1 MYYRG
6 FNIKNEDWTSH
17 RDCSGIGKEIGL
29 VGQHDGT
36 LVIDYQTLTKM
47 KILLDIAKRQLVINA
62 NGETGPFQTGVFKNI
77 RYEITP
83 GLDEEGCAV
92 MWVNLCWDRP
102 ETYAERMERI
112 AKEKAA
118 IDRKIKLEDT
128 NAEIDKILS
137 GSDFYKFQEHLS
149 KVPTE
154 DLVKELEPRGKTIQD

>member
-1 MYYRG
+1 MDYRG
-6 FNIKNEDWTSH
+6 FNIKDEDWTSQC
-17 RDCSGIGKEIGL
+17 DYSGIGKETGL
-29 VGQHDGT
+29 IGQHDGT

-47 KILLDIAKRQLVINA
+47 KILLDIAKRQLVTNA
-62 NGETGPFQTGVFKNI
+62 NGETGPFQTGIFKNI

-83 GLDEEGCAV
+83 GLDEEDGAV

-118 IDRKIKLEDT
+118 IDRKIKLEEIK
-128 NAEIDKILS
+128 AETDK
-137 GSDFYKFQEHLS
+137 YLS

-154 DLVKELEPRGKTIQD
+154 DLVKELESRGKTIQD